1 MSKTVTLTVPFVH
14 QDFSSYESL
23 ARVLSKAKK
32 QASRDWFTPIEQI
45 SAGALLAT
53 QRGYPKGAM
62 YGLASPIECY
72 ADQKT
77 VYIINKAD
85 LSPLDETTM
94 VATLN
99 HVLQQDGIKLEIIE
113 SGLWLFEMQHHT
125 AVTMRDL
132 GDVIGKSM
140 DAQLPIGKDEVYW
153 RRLLTECQMLLSQS
167 VSVWFW
173 GNGVDNIS
181 LKTPFDSIYTD
192 DPILKAK
199 AHNAGVIAKSLP
211 ITWNNA
217 MLGAHKHLLIT
228 PVNHLE
234 LEEQWLTPLLASLK
248 SGVIQTL
255 IVKIDQQTDY
265 VLARR
270 HLYYFWNKIKPISVF
285 LPDGNKPIQ

>member
-1 MSKTVTLTVPFVH
+1 MSKTVTLTVPFF
-14 QDFSSYESL
+14 QQQGLSSHESL
-23 ARVLSKAKK
+23 ARILSKAKT
-32 QASRDWFTPIEQI
+32 QASRAWFTPTETI

-53 QRGYPKGAM
+53 ERGYPKGII

-77 VYIINKAD
+77 VYIVNKAD
-85 LSPLDETTM
+85 LSPEDETTM

-99 HVLQQDGIKLEIIE
+99 HFLQQDGIELKIIE

-140 DAQLPIGKDEVYW
+140 DAQLPTGNDEVYW

-173 GNGVDNIS
+173 GNGIDNIS

-199 AHNAGVIAKSLP
+199 AHNAGVVAKPLP
-211 ITWNNA
+211 AAWNNA
-217 MLGAHKHLLIT
+217 MLGDHLLIT
-228 PVNHLE
+228 PKDPAE
-234 LEEQWLTPLLASLK
+234 LEDKWLVPLLASLK

-255 IVKIDQQTDY
+255 IVKIDEQTDY